1 MLFELGQRMDHIRL
15 EHRIV
20 LDGLTKKMS
29 DLIKIARMFAW
40 FIKYP
45 LFIKILLL
53 TNRAYPHFTIEWL
66 LDSSKVPSHI
76 EFWFL

>member
-1 MLFELGQRMDHIRL
+1 MLFELGQCIDHIRL

-40 FIKYP
+40 FIDHQ

-53 TNRAYPHFTIEWL
+53 ANRAYPHFTIL
-66 LDSSKVPSHI
+66 
-76 EFWFL
+76 

>member
-1 MLFELGQRMDHIRL
+1 MDHIRL

-20 LDGLTKKMS
+20 LDGLTKQMS
-29 DLIKIARMFAW
+29 DLIKIASMFAW

-53 TNRAYPHFTIEWL
+53 ANRAYPHFTIE
-66 LDSSKVPSHI
+66 
-76 EFWFL
+76 